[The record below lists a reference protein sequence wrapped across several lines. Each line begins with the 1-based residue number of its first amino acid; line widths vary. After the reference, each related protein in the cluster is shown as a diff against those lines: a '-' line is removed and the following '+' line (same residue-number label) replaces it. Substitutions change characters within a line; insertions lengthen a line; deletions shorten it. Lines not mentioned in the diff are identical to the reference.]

1 MHISYWAPYF
11 DKIATVKSVKNSIK
25 SILFFNKK
33 PNTIDL
39 LNFYGEWSYNKIENK
54 KANQTKLNYIGFYKK
69 KIINYLPKNSFI
81 KSRISYITLFV
92 LGIFPLI
99 RY

>member
-11 DKIATVKSVKNSIK
+11 DKIAKVKSVKNSK

-39 LNFYGEWSYNKIENK
+39 LNFYGEWSY
-54 KANQTKLNYIGFYKK
+54 TKLKTKK
-69 KIINYLPKNSFI
+69 QI
-81 KSRISYITLFV
+81 KQN
-92 LGIFPLI
+92 
-99 RY
+99 